1 MNAAERDLV
10 VRLTPDPSAL
20 LEFLDTAAGAL
31 ITAADTL
38 RAAYPVP
45 EAPVDRTGMCDH
57 CDKPQTGGAAGGG
70 ISPEHW
76 CDDHRPA
83 DWPGSPDTDA
93 PEPWTPK
100 VGDRVITAP
109 AKSTTFVEPGT
120 VIDVRHRGDT
130 PLVWVRL
137 DSGPGARI
145 FYVDELIPL
154 VDEPPATV
162 GPERL
167 TDTARSLG
175 CICGECRSQ
184 REFVADHVRDRLA
197 QYPADATVAQV
208 YADWFGSDAS

>member
-1 MNAAERDLV
+1 VNAAERDLV

-38 RAAYPVP
+38 RAAYPVA
-45 EAPVDRTGMCDH
+45 EA
-57 CDKPQTGGAAGGG
+57 
-70 ISPEHW
+70 
-76 CDDHRPA
+76 
-83 DWPGSPDTDA
+83 DA

-100 VGDRVITAP
+100 VGDRVIAAP
-109 AKSTTFVEPGT
+109 AKSTTFVGPGT
-120 VIDVRHRGDT
+120 VIDVRHRGDI

-137 DSGPGARI
+137 DSGPAELI

-184 REFVADHVRDRLA
+184 RELVADHVRDRLA
-197 QYPADATVAQV
+197 QYSADALASQV
-208 YADWFGSDAS
+208 YTDWFGAR